1 LKLELN
7 TYIKTNSEGQLVW
20 SRMLGGPNRDRL
32 SSVAPT
38 TDGGYILAGETT
50 SFGAG
55 GLDAWLIKVDSEGSI
70 VRVPRHGS

>member
-1 LKLELN
+1 
-7 TYIKTNSEGQLVW
+7 
-20 SRMLGGPNRDRL
+20 MLGGPNRDRL